1 MYSVFRGFEFLLLR
15 YQLTNN
21 KTRILEIDIQARMAF
36 K

>member
-1 MYSVFRGFEFLLLR
+1 MRCVFRGLKLLLLR

-21 KTRILEIDIQARMAF
+21 KTCILEIDIQARMAL